1 MPTTSDYLTSLQND
15 LSTIVSTLGLQQ
27 GTNFTDI
34 KNATLNG
41 DITTGGGASIS
52 DYLANSIGT
61 SGTANIKKLF
71 KKIPA
76 FSYSGN
82 SCSSMFSGCS
92 NLKEVDLSLVNV
104 SNVTNFSSMFYDCPE
119 LETVD
124 VSNFTSNASAGNFSS
139 MFGYCTKLESINFG
153 DDFDTSMATNMSYM
167 FQGCSNIK
175 ELDLHSFDGTY
186 VNNIGYMFQ
195 GCSELKKINLSNF
208 NTSQTWSQS
217 SLTNIF
223 SGCKKLEELDMRSF
237 EFTNQTQNVVNR
249 LLYMLSTS
257 VLIIVKDTA
266 NKDWIL
272 GTLPNLNVKT
282 VAEL

>member
-1 MPTTSDYLTSLQND
+1 MPTTSEYLTSLQND
-15 LSTIVSTLGLQQ
+15 LSTIVNTLGLQQ

-61 SGTANIKKLF
+61 SGTANIRKLF

-76 FSYSGN
+76 FTFSGT

-104 SNVTNFSSMFYDCPE
+104 SNVNNFASMFSDCPE

-139 MFGYCTKLESINFG
+139 MFSYCTKLESINFG
-153 DDFDTSMATNMSYM
+153 DDFDTSMATNMSSM
-167 FQGCSNIK
+167 FQDCSTIE

-186 VNNIGYMFQ
+186 VNNVSYMFQ
-195 GCSELKKINLSNF
+195 RCTKLKKIDLSNF
-208 NTSQTWSQS
+208 NTSQAWGTS
-217 SLTNIF
+217 SVTTIF
-223 SGCKKLEELDMRSF
+223 SGCKALEEIDMRSF
-237 EFTNQTQNVVNR
+237 EFTNQTGTVVNR
-249 LLYMLSTS
+249 LFSMLSAS

-266 NKDWIL
+266 NKNWIL
-272 GTLPNLNVKT
+272 NELPSLNVKT